1 MYFRAEKQILLL
13 GNVDKSVT
21 AAGDVQ
27 RGSGVDN
34 GCVAQVGVAILVNH
48 KLGLCAQR
56 CHCGHCGRHGEFLK
70 SLMSNYLNC

>member
-1 MYFRAEKQILLL
+1 MQIFLH

-34 GCVAQVGVAILVNH
+34 GCVAQVGVAILVNPSDATAATVAAMASRLIFFII
-48 KLGLCAQR
+48 KV
-56 CHCGHCGRHGEFLK
+56 F
-70 SLMSNYLNC
+70 N

>member
-1 MYFRAEKQILLL
+1 MYFRAELQIFLH
-13 GNVDKSVT
+13 GNVDESVT

-48 KLGLCAQR
+48 KLGLCSQR
-56 CHCGHCGRHGEFLK
+56 CHCGHCGRHGESINFLQNK
-70 SLMSNYLNC
+70 SF